1 MLAKYSAPISKD
13 ILKRNFPVQL
23 HSLQARQ
30 DCDTLGCLAVPVAV
44 RKFWLQVVI

>member
-1 MLAKYSAPISKD
+1 MLAKHSAPMSKD
-13 ILKRNFPVQL
+13 ILKRDFAVQL

-30 DCDTLGCLAVPVAV
+30 DCDTVGCFAGRVAV